1 MNLSRSLRYVPVL
14 GLVAASVSASTT
26 AHAEAP
32 MVWVHVSSPVPV
44 QLQRHD
50 LDRRVWD
57 VACDA
62 PCDRDLPLEDEYRVA
77 YGKKGASG
85 ETFRF
90 ASRPGGEVTL
100 TVHPPSE
107 TAKSAGDAL
116 IGVGAVLGV
125 ASLVGVIFFGSI
137 AAQKPSQQA
146 CSDDQATDGRDGGIA
161 CGLGQGLAGGAAI
174 LSGVVLLGAGGI
186 LAGGF
191 ALRADSGGS
200 TKQRL
205 EPDTVAAR
213 EPTWTA
219 SHVPSTGKPAFVIP
233 LSFSF

>member
-1 MNLSRSLRYVPVL
+1 
-14 GLVAASVSASTT
+14 
-26 AHAEAP
+26 

-62 PCDRDLPLEDEYRVA
+62 PCDRDLPLEDEYRVV
-77 YGKKGASG
+77 YGKRGASG

-100 TVHPPSE
+100 AVHPPSE

-116 IGVGAVLGV
+116 IGVGVVLGV
-125 ASLVGVIFFGSI
+125 ASLVGVIALGTV
-137 AAQKPSQQA
+137 AARTPSEQA
-146 CSDDQATDGRDGGIA
+146 CSDGQATDGRDGGIA
-161 CGLGQGLAGGAAI
+161 CGLGEGLAGAGAV
-174 LSGVVLLGAGGI
+174 LSGVVLLGAVGI
-186 LAGGF
+186 VAGGF

-200 TKQRL
+200 TTQRL
-205 EPDTVAAR
+205 RPVTVAAR

-219 SHVPSTGKPAFVIP
+219 SHVPSTGKPAFVVP